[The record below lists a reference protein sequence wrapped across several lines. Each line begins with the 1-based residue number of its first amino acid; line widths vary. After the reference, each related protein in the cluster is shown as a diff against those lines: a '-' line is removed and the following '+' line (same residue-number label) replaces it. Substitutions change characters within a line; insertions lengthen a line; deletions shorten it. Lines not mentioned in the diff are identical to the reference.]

1 MKFSVLIYNYFPFGG
16 QQRDFLRISNELLAR
31 GHEVDVYT
39 MSWTGDIPQGMN
51 VISVQKQGFGRLA
64 KYRNFTKWVE
74 TNLVGKTSSVIIGF
88 NKMPGLD
95 VYFAADPCFLMK
107 ANTQRGAYYRYTSRY
122 RHFRD
127 YELSVFGEM
136 SKTQALIL
144 TPTQQDDF
152 VMYYPSCS
160 SRLHLLPAGI
170 SEDRKVLKRDRQ
182 RGQHIRD
189 ALGLDDDTRLILQ
202 LGSGFK
208 VKGVD
213 RSLKAIASLSPH
225 LRSTCHYLLIGEDR
239 PDKFARLAKRLGMN
253 EKVTIWPGRDDVP
266 EILQA
271 ADLLLH
277 PAYSESAG
285 YVLLEATIA
294 GLPVLTTASC
304 GYAFHI
310 ERAMSGEVCPSPFS
324 QQDLNSRLGHMLSQL
339 TESSWSINGLQYG
352 HNEDLYSMASYAADK
367 IEDFSNRVGAEAT

>member
-1 MKFSVLIYNYFPFGG
+1 MRFSFLIYNYFPYGG
-16 QQRDFLRISNELLAR
+16 QQRDFLRISSEMLAR
-31 GHEVDVYT
+31 GHKVDVYT
-39 MSWTGDIPQGMN
+39 MSWVGDTPQGMN
-51 VISVQKQGFGRLA
+51 VVIVPKQGFGRLSR
-64 KYRNFTKWVE
+64 YRHFTKWVQ
-74 TNLVGKTSSVIIGF
+74 TNLPSKQDTVTIGF

-95 VYFAADPCFLMK
+95 IYFAADPCFLMK
-107 ANTQRGAYYRYTSRY
+107 ANTQRGAYYKYTSRY

-127 YELSVFGEM
+127 YELSVFGPL
-136 SKTQALIL
+136 SKTDVLVL
-144 TPTQQDDF
+144 TPQQRDDF
-152 VMYYPSCS
+152 EVYYPGCQ

-170 SEDRKVLKRDRQ
+170 SEDRKVLSRDRK

-189 ALGLDDDTRLILQ
+189 ELNLEDNQRLILQ

-213 RSLKAIASLSPH
+213 RSLKAIGSLSAE
-225 LRSTCHYLLIGEDR
+225 LLSNCHYLLIGEDR
-239 PDKFARLAKRLGMN
+239 ANKFLRLSKQLGI
-253 EKVTIWPGRDDVP
+253 EAKVTVWPGRDDVP
-266 EILQA
+266 QILQA

-310 ERAMSGEVCPSPFS
+310 ERANSGEVCPSPFS
-324 QQDLNSRLGHMLSQL
+324 QQDLNFRLNDMLVKLPDSN
-339 TESSWSINGLQYG
+339 WSANGLQYG
-352 HNEDLYSMASYAADK
+352 HNEDLYSMASFAADK
-367 IEDFSNRVGAEAT
+367 IESFSSVVSKSTS

>member
-1 MKFSVLIYNYFPFGG
+1 MTFSFLIYNYFPYGG
-16 QQRDFLRISNELLAR
+16 QQRDFLRISSEILAR
-31 GHEVDVYT
+31 GHSVDVYT
-39 MSWTGDIPQGMN
+39 MSWTGEVPRGMN
-51 VISVQKQGFGRLA
+51 IIEVPKRGYSRLSR
-64 KYRNFTKWVE
+64 YRNFTQWIQS
-74 TNLVGKTSSVIIGF
+74 NLVSKTDGPIIGF

-95 VYFAADPCFLMK
+95 IYFAADPCFLTK
-107 ANTQRGAYYRYTSRY
+107 ARTQRGAYYKYTSRY

-127 YELSVFGEM
+127 YELSVFGPL
-136 SKTQALIL
+136 SKTQVLVL
-144 TPTQQDDF
+144 TPQQRDDF
-152 VMYYPSCS
+152 EHCYPGCQ

-170 SEDRKVLKRDRQ
+170 SEDRKVLVRDRK

-189 ALGLDDDTRLILQ
+189 ALNLKDDTQLILQ

-213 RSLKAIASLSPH
+213 RSLKAIGSLNQILKSN
-225 LRSTCHYLLIGEDR
+225 CHYLLIGEDR
-239 PDKFARLAKRLGMN
+239 ANKFVRLSKQLGISD
-253 EKVTIWPGRDDVP
+253 KVTIWLGRDDVP
-266 EILQA
+266 QILQA

-310 ERAMSGEVCPSPFS
+310 ERAASGEVCSSPFS
-324 QQDLNSRLGHMLSQL
+324 QQDLNVRLKHMLEQL
-339 TESSWSINGLQYG
+339 HQSSWSANGLQYG
-352 HNEDLYSMASYAADK
+352 HDEDLYSMANFTADH
-367 IEDFSNRVGAEAT
+367 IESFSNAERAEAL